1 MASRSARAHAHL
13 LDDQPSASRG
23 HDVIL
28 SYSAYSLHRRL
39 PWFGLAG
46 QALHILPL
54 LLVSQLVVL
63 MIRLWF
69 DGLWPGFPWFLQSF
83 TGALLWPA
91 ASLIL
96 SLPERRSLGRESV

>member
-1 MASRSARAHAHL
+1 MKPHDRSSL
-13 LDDQPSASRG
+13 L
-23 HDVIL
+23 
-28 SYSAYSLHRRL
+28 RRI
-39 PWFGLAG
+39 
-46 QALHILPL
+46 ILPL

>member
-1 MASRSARAHAHL
+1 M
-13 LDDQPSASRG
+13 
-23 HDVIL
+23 
-28 SYSAYSLHRRL
+28 
-39 PWFGLAG
+39 
-46 QALHILPL
+46 
-54 LLVSQLVVL
+54 SQLVVL